1 VSGRVAFG
9 EFVLDLGTRELLREG
24 RSVPL
29 SPRAF
34 KLLELLVRSRPKA
47 LSKTILLERLWPDAF
62 VVDKN
67 LTNVVAEIRRTLGD
81 DPARPRFI
89 RTVPRFGYAFR
100 EASSETGRAH
110 GEASPAQFRLVWKGG
125 RAALDD
131 GEHVLGRDPDLE
143 LFFDSPSV
151 SRRHARIVVSGA
163 EVTIEDLA
171 SKNGTF
177 VGDRQVGAVTR
188 ISDGE
193 TIRIGSVE
201 VSLQAVLTPG
211 STETAAAARPA
222 QRRVL
227 KPI

>member
-1 VSGRVAFG
+1 VSDRVAFG
-9 EFVLDLGTRELLREG
+9 EFVLDFGTRELLRGG
-24 RSVPL
+24 RSVAL

-34 KLLELLVRSRPKA
+34 KLLELLVRSRPRA

-100 EASSETGRAH
+100 EAPAGSARAR
-110 GEASPAQFRLVWKGG
+110 GEATPARFRLVWKGG

-143 LFFDSPSV
+143 LFFDSPTV

-163 EVTIEDLA
+163 DVTIEDLA

-177 VGDRQVGAVTR
+177 VGDRRVDAVTR
-188 ISDGE
+188 ISDGD

-201 VSLQAVLTPG
+201 LSLRAVFTPG
-211 STETAAAARPA
+211 STETASAARPSSG
-222 QRRVL
+222 VH
-227 KPI
+227 

>member
-1 VSGRVAFG
+1 VSDRVAFG

-24 RSVPL
+24 RSVAL

-100 EASSETGRAH
+100 EAPAALEAGRGRGETTR
-110 GEASPAQFRLVWKGG
+110 AQFRLVWKGG
-125 RAALDD
+125 RASLDD

-151 SRRHARIVVSGA
+151 SRRHARIFVSGA
-163 EVTIEDLA
+163 DVTIEDLA

-177 VGDRQVGAVTR
+177 VGDRQVSAVTR

-201 VSLQAVLTPG
+201 LSLRALLTPG
-211 STETAAAARPA
+211 STETASADRPV
-222 QRRVL
+222 QRRV
-227 KPI
+227 